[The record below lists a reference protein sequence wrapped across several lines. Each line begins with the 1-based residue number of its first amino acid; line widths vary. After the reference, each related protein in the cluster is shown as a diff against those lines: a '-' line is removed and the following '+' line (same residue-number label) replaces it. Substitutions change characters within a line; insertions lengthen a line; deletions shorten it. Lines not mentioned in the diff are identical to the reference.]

1 MQTPKAAFALRLKD
15 AMLAAGYA
23 PKPSVL
29 EREFNLRH
37 WGKPMTLHGVRRW
50 LRGETLPDY
59 SKLQT
64 LATWLQVPIETLT
77 FGSPRLALAKPQIK
91 HIGLGYQDEELFAA
105 FSRLPA
111 PRKKLL
117 RDMIL
122 VIVKLEAYET
132 EQEKPN

>member
-1 MQTPKAAFALRLKD
+1 MQTQKIAFALRLKD

-50 LRGETLPDY
+50 LRGETLPDH

-64 LATWLQVPIETLT
+64 LATWLQVPIETLA
-77 FGSPRLALAKPQIK
+77 FGSPRQALAKPQIK
-91 HIGLGYQDEELFAA
+91 HIGLGYQDEQLFAA
-105 FSRLPA
+105 FSRLPT
-111 PRKKLL
+111 PKKKLL
-117 RDMIL
+117 REMIL
-122 VIVKLEAYET
+122 ALVQLEAYEAG
-132 EQEKPN
+132 QENPG

>member
-1 MQTPKAAFALRLKD
+1 MQTQKIAFALRLKD

-50 LRGETLPDY
+50 FRGETLPDH

-77 FGSPRLALAKPQIK
+77 FGSPRQALAKPQIK
-91 HIGLGYQDEELFAA
+91 HIGLGYQDEQLFAA
-105 FSRLPA
+105 FSRLPT
-111 PRKKLL
+111 PKKKLL
-117 RDMIL
+117 REMIL
-122 VIVKLEAYET
+122 ALVQLEAYEAG
-132 EQEKPN
+132 QENPD